1 MCARVPHAFRWGW
14 DEFQSP
20 PPVSR
25 GYPPSET
32 HLRLNRL
39 ACGLPGWLG
48 SFLRSG
54 VRPLCSNQGSKPQG
68 TLGQDRGQVP
78 GVSAPADGRR
88 WELRLAALGWG
99 GEQKLR
105 GWSPTAAGVVHG
117 LTWRDFLI
125 ETVRAGDLF
134 ARHTLGPAGLGN
146 WAGVPSLC
154 GLEWGL
160 PAPTAQLQG
169 AAPTLD
175 ATPCSYAEASP
186 RPSAPRSPGQQGGA
200 LAPHL
205 GVADSQDWRGVICF
219 CGFQVPRN
227 FLMWLRLTCALAL
240 GTHGGCRN
248 VSLGTLSL

>member
-1 MCARVPHAFRWGW
+1 MWASWVARKLPPLWGQALVLKPGLEAPRDPRAGQRPSPRRKRSRRW
-14 DEFQSP
+14 
-20 PPVSR
+20 
-25 GYPPSET
+25 
-32 HLRLNRL
+32 
-39 ACGLPGWLG
+39 
-48 SFLRSG
+48 
-54 VRPLCSNQGSKPQG
+54 PQVG
-68 TLGQDRGQVP
+68 TPASSP
-78 GVSAPADGRR
+78 GV
-88 WELRLAALGWG
+88 G

-117 LTWRDFLI
+117 LTWRDFLT

-186 RPSAPRSPGQQGGA
+186 RPSAPHSPGQQGGA

-205 GVADSQDWRGVICF
+205 GVADSQDWQGVICF